1 MANSGK
7 WGVDVWLIN
16 FEWGRKWLTKN
27 ENLNQFTSQV
37 SLFYGQSE
45 NTFRWP
51 TFFITPNTCKYEKY
65 FLEINFCQTKHF
77 HNEIRG
83 WEWKKWLIYIV
94 SIYDVRSWWLLLIII
109 LRYQSVF
116 YVYRRLNPRF
126 LIQRQEIFLVE
137 LTQTHSWHKLG
148 ESERWKHI

>member
-1 MANSGK
+1 M
-7 WGVDVWLIN
+7 
-16 FEWGRKWLTKN
+16 
-27 ENLNQFTSQV
+27 

-94 SIYDVRSWWLLLIII
+94 SIYGVCSWWLLLIIV

-116 YVYRRLNPRF
+116 LC
-126 LIQRQEIFLVE
+126 IQKIKPQISYSTTRDFSSWINSNSQ
-137 LTQTHSWHKLG
+137 LTQIRGEWKMKTHLTFFIFRCMWGFRKTLFTNKNLFFA
-148 ESERWKHI
+148 EINAL